1 MSSCKYEVLP
11 NVDFEILV
19 QDIIKRSR
27 QKSELL
33 QGYGDVVAHV
43 ECLETDLQNYRMLS
57 ARLQSKLDGTIAEY
71 RNEIQSITSQKDE
84 VVGKNKVLRRKKKGR
99 ILLFA
104 DVSGT
109 YFLTL
114 RLMYVFPMVL

>member
-1 MSSCKYEVLP
+1 
-11 NVDFEILV
+11 
-19 QDIIKRSR
+19 
-27 QKSELL
+27 
-33 QGYGDVVAHV
+33 
-43 ECLETDLQNYRMLS
+43 MLS

>member
-1 MSSCKYEVLP
+1 
-11 NVDFEILV
+11 
-19 QDIIKRSR
+19 
-27 QKSELL
+27 
-33 QGYGDVVAHV
+33 
-43 ECLETDLQNYRMLS
+43 MLS

-71 RNEIQSITSQKDE
+71 WNEIQSITSQKDE
-84 VVGKNKVLRRKKKGR
+84 VIGKNKVLRRKKKGR

>member
-1 MSSCKYEVLP
+1 
-11 NVDFEILV
+11 
-19 QDIIKRSR
+19 
-27 QKSELL
+27 
-33 QGYGDVVAHV
+33 
-43 ECLETDLQNYRMLS
+43 MLS
-57 ARLQSKLDGTIAEY
+57 ARLQSKLDGPIAEY

>member
-1 MSSCKYEVLP
+1 
-11 NVDFEILV
+11 
-19 QDIIKRSR
+19 
-27 QKSELL
+27 
-33 QGYGDVVAHV
+33 
-43 ECLETDLQNYRMLS
+43 MLS

-114 RLMYVFPMVL
+114 RLMYVFPMEL

>member
-1 MSSCKYEVLP
+1 
-11 NVDFEILV
+11 
-19 QDIIKRSR
+19 
-27 QKSELL
+27 
-33 QGYGDVVAHV
+33 
-43 ECLETDLQNYRMLS
+43 MLS

-109 YFLTL
+109 YFPTL

>member
-1 MSSCKYEVLP
+1 
-11 NVDFEILV
+11 
-19 QDIIKRSR
+19 
-27 QKSELL
+27 
-33 QGYGDVVAHV
+33 
-43 ECLETDLQNYRMLS
+43 MLS
-57 ARLQSKLDGTIAEY
+57 ARLQSKLDGTIAKY

>member
-1 MSSCKYEVLP
+1 
-11 NVDFEILV
+11 
-19 QDIIKRSR
+19 
-27 QKSELL
+27 
-33 QGYGDVVAHV
+33 
-43 ECLETDLQNYRMLS
+43 MLS

-71 RNEIQSITSQKDE
+71 RNEMQLITSQKDE

>member
-1 MSSCKYEVLP
+1 
-11 NVDFEILV
+11 
-19 QDIIKRSR
+19 
-27 QKSELL
+27 
-33 QGYGDVVAHV
+33 
-43 ECLETDLQNYRMLS
+43 MLS

-84 VVGKNKVLRRKKKGR
+84 VIGKNKVLRRKKKGR

>member
-1 MSSCKYEVLP
+1 
-11 NVDFEILV
+11 
-19 QDIIKRSR
+19 
-27 QKSELL
+27 
-33 QGYGDVVAHV
+33 
-43 ECLETDLQNYRMLS
+43 MLS

-71 RNEIQSITSQKDE
+71 RNEIQSITSQKGK